1 MPAERRFNGG
11 SSMAHGKWTAEQIPS
26 QAGRTALV
34 TGANS
39 GIGYQAALELARHGA
54 RVLLG
59 CRNEAKGRA
68 ALARLQREA
77 PGASAELVELDVA
90 SLASIRRFAVGFGAR
105 GMALDLLINNAGVMA
120 LPKREVTEDSFERQ
134 FGTNHLGHF
143 ALTGLLMETLLAAP
157 APRVVTVAS
166 LAHRNGKIEF
176 DNLQSERRY
185 EPWDTYG
192 ASKLANILFAKEL
205 DRRARAAHS
214 RLLSLAVHPGV
225 STTSIFA
232 NGPGEKTLKAMMV
245 KLLAP
250 VLMQKD
256 DAGALPT
263 LYAATS
269 AEAHGGEYIGPDGF
283 QELKGAPVVVQPR
296 AQALDVAVG
305 ERLWAVSEELTGVH
319 YPALG

>member
-1 MPAERRFNGG
+1 
-11 SSMAHGKWTAEQIPS
+11 MASGKWTAKQIPS
-26 QAGRTALV
+26 QAGKTALI

-54 RVLLG
+54 HVLLG
-59 CRNEAKGRA
+59 CRNAEKGRT
-68 ALARLQREA
+68 ALERLQREA
-77 PGASAELVELDVA
+77 PGAKAEVVELDMA
-90 SLASIRRFAVGFGAR
+90 SLASIRSFAAAFIAR
-105 GMALDLLINNAGVMA
+105 RIPLDLLINNAGVMA
-120 LPKREVTEDSFERQ
+120 LPTRELTADGFERQ

-143 ALTGLLMETLLAAP
+143 ALTGLLLPELLAAP

-166 LAHRNGKIEF
+166 LAHRTGKIEF
-176 DNLQSERRY
+176 DNLQSERSY
-185 EPWDTYG
+185 GGKGWDAYN

-205 DRRARAAHS
+205 DRRAREAHS

-225 STTSIFA
+225 SMTSIFA
-232 NGPGEKTLKAMMV
+232 NGPGTMNLKAIMV
-245 KLLAP
+245 KVLAP

-269 AEAHGGEYIGPDGF
+269 PGAHGGEYIGPDGF
-283 QELKGAPVVVQPR
+283 QELKGAPVVVQPKP
-296 AQALDVAVG
+296 QALDVAVG
-305 ERLWAVSEELTGVH
+305 KRLWTVSEELTGVH

>member
-1 MPAERRFNGG
+1 MGT
-11 SSMAHGKWTAEQIPS
+11 GKWTTERIPS
-26 QAGRTALV
+26 QAGKTALI

-39 GIGYQAALELARHGA
+39 GIGYQTALELARHGA
-54 RVLLG
+54 HVLLG
-59 CRNEAKGRA
+59 CRNEAKGQA
-68 ALARLQREA
+68 ALERLRREA
-77 PGASAELVELDVA
+77 PGASAEVVQLDMA
-90 SLASIRRFAVGFGAR
+90 SLASIRAFAAAFPGR
-105 GMALDLLINNAGVMA
+105 GIALDLLINNAGVMA
-120 LPKREVTEDSFERQ
+120 LPKREVTEDGFERQ

-143 ALTGLLMETLLAAP
+143 ALTGLLMEALLAAP

-166 LAHRNGKIEF
+166 LAHRNGRIEF

-296 AQALDVAVG
+296 PQALDVAVG